1 MSSASNVLVA
11 SSNGERSIAGQP
23 SAMLEEYLSS
33 PPTIT
38 ENLHRQAVTGGKTS
52 KRSKKNKIR
61 NDLDKWQRS
70 WDESGSSKS

>member
-11 SSNGERSIAGQP
+11 SSNGERIS
-23 SAMLEEYLSS
+23 LE